1 MACVSLSVRT
11 SLGLTQLAGVTR
23 PGRISLGPDER
34 VDMRGCI
41 HGGLRYTSLDASES
55 EQHDR
60 ARRNNDADT
69 SKSSVHEFDLSWERG
84 FL

>member
-1 MACVSLSVRT
+1 
-11 SLGLTQLAGVTR
+11 
-23 PGRISLGPDER
+23 
-34 VDMRGCI
+34 MRGCI